1 MEEKKSLAS
10 VHQLNP
16 GAIAKRRV
24 LVVEDNLD
32 TVQSMA
38 TLIKMMGYDVC
49 FAINGFAAIEIARE
63 FRPDVLLID
72 IGLPDFEG
80 DQIAS
85 QLRFEPNLQHTR
97 IIAISGLPEDE
108 LAERSARAGCA
119 EYHRKPIE
127 PAVLEKLLGK
137 PGEKT
142 GI

>member
-1 MEEKKSLAS
+1 MEAKKTPATIHPLK
-10 VHQLNP
+10 P
-16 GAIAKRRV
+16 GPVAKGRV

-38 TLIKMMGYDVC
+38 TLIKMMGYDVR
-49 FAINGFAAIEIARE
+49 FAINGFAAIEIARK

-72 IGLPDFEG
+72 IGLPDFNG
-80 DQIAS
+80 DEIAS

-119 EYHRKPIE
+119 EHHRKPLN

-137 PGEKT
+137 PGDK
-142 GI
+142 GIA